1 MILKASY
8 CSYDLIFKRPSG
20 TSRGVLKTKETWFIK
35 LEEGNRWGIGEC
47 GILRGL
53 SYDDVPNYEEKIKWA
68 CQHIHLGKESLIEE
82 LKLYPSI
89 VFGLEQA
96 FRSLESRDPFL
107 LYDSEFTK
115 SESPI
120 KINGLIWMGSIDF
133 MKKQIDQKLHDGIS
147 CIKIKV
153 GALDFERELEL
164 VKYLRE
170 QSLSVEIRLDANGGF
185 DPQNALERL
194 KRLSEYQI
202 HSIEQPLKPEFK
214 EELALLSKLS
224 PIPIALDESLIG
236 VLDHKEQEELLASIK
251 PQYIILKPSFLGG
264 FNASSKWIQLAE
276 SMNIGWWITSALES
290 NIGLNAIAQWTS
302 TLNSTLPQGLGTGA
316 LYTNNIESPLLI
328 DKDLLYYRK
337 SLYWDMD
344 KIEGLCI

>member
-1 MILKASY
+1 MNLKATY

-35 LEEGNRWGIGEC
+35 LEYGNRWGIGEC

-53 SYDDVPNYEEKIKWA
+53 SFDDVPNYEEKIKWA
-68 CQHIHLGKESLIEE
+68 CQHIHLGRETLIS
-82 LKLYPSI
+82 KLNQYPSI

-96 FRSLESRDPFL
+96 FRSLESSNPFML
-107 LYDSEFTK
+107 FDSEFTK
-115 SESPI
+115 LESPI

-133 MKKQIDQKLHDGIS
+133 MKKQIDEKLHAGNS

-170 QSLSVEIRLDANGGF
+170 QSSSVEIRLDANGGF
-185 DPQNALERL
+185 DSKNALERL

-202 HSIEQPLKPEFK
+202 HSIEQPLKPKFK
-214 EELALLSKLS
+214 EDLALLSKLS
-224 PIPIALDESLIG
+224 PIPIVLDESLIG
-236 VLDHKEQEELLASIK
+236 VLDHKEQEELLAFIK
-251 PQYIILKPSFLGG
+251 PQYIILKPSFVGG

-302 TLNSTLPQGLGTGA
+302 TLNASMPQGLGTGA
-316 LYTNNIESPLLI
+316 LYTNNIESPLHI
-328 DKDLLYYRK
+328 DNDLLYYRK
-337 SLYWDMD
+337 SIYWDLD
-344 KIEGLCI
+344 KIKGLCI

>member
-1 MILKASY
+1 MNLKASY
-8 CSYDLIFKRPSG
+8 CSYDLIFKKPSG
-20 TSRGVLKTKETWFIK
+20 TSRGVLKTKETWYIK
-35 LEEGNRWGIGEC
+35 LEKGNQWGIGEC

-53 SYDDVPNYEEKIKWA
+53 SYDDLPNYEEKIKWA
-68 CQHIHLGKESLIEE
+68 CQHIHIGKETLVEE
-82 LKLYPSI
+82 LKQYPSI

-96 FRSLESRDPFL
+96 FKSLESKDPFL
-107 LYDSEFTK
+107 LFDSEFTNV
-115 SESPI
+115 ESPV

-133 MKKQIDQKLHDGIS
+133 MKQQIDEKLRAGIS

-185 DPQNALERL
+185 NPQNALERIN
-194 KRLSEYQI
+194 RLSEYQI
-202 HSIEQPLKPEFK
+202 HSIEQPLNPEFK
-214 EELALLSKLS
+214 EDLAMLSRLS

-236 VLDHKEQEELLASIK
+236 VLDQDEQVVLLKTIK
-251 PQYIILKPSFLGG
+251 PQYIILKPSFVGG
-264 FNASSKWIQLAE
+264 FKASSKWIQLAE

-316 LYTNNIESPLLI
+316 LYTNNIESPLSI

-344 KIEGLCI
+344 KIESLCI